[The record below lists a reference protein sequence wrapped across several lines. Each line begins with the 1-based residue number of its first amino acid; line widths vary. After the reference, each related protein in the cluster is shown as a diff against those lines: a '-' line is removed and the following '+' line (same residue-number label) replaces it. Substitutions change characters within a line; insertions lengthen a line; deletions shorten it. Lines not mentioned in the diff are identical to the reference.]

1 MQAMR
6 LYKPTA
12 IEDLPLALEDLPV
25 PRPAAGQ
32 VLLRVLAC
40 GVCHTDLHICAG
52 ELKPK
57 SLPVI
62 PGHQVVA
69 EIEALGPEV
78 SAYQVGQRVG
88 VPWLHT
94 TCGQCDFCRRGQP
107 NLCPQARFTGFDLP
121 GGFAEFMLADAQ
133 ALLPLDASIPPLQ
146 AAPLLC
152 AGIIGYRSLRQ
163 TGLQP
168 GERLGLFGFGAS
180 AHLAIQVALHWGCQV
195 YVFTRSQA
203 HRRHALHLGAAWAGS
218 AQDDP
223 PAQLDRG
230 VIFAPAGE
238 LVPLALQKLR
248 PGGVLAVNA
257 VYMGAIP
264 SIPYA
269 LIYGERT
276 LTTVTNATPKDSLE
290 FLSLAAEIPVRATV
304 TEYALEDA
312 NEALLDLKESRLNG
326 QAVLRIGQSPL
337 LPVQ

>member
-1 MQAMR
+1 MQAMC
-6 LYKPTA
+6 LYKPAA

-40 GVCHTDLHICAG
+40 GVCHTDLHICEG

-78 SAYQVGQRVG
+78 NAYQVGQRVG

-94 TCGQCDFCRRGQP
+94 TCGQCDFCRRGQH

-133 ALLPLDASIPPLQ
+133 ALLPLDAAIPPLQ

-180 AHLAIQVALHWGCQV
+180 AHLAIQVALFWGCQV

-203 HRRHALHLGAAWAGS
+203 HRRHALDLGAAWAGG
-218 AQDDP
+218 AQNNP
-223 PAQLDRG
+223 PAQLDRA

-238 LVPLALQKLR
+238 LVPLALRKLR

-257 VYMGAIP
+257 VYMSAIP
-264 SIPYA
+264 SMSYDV
-269 LIYGERT
+269 IYGERA
-276 LTTVTNATPKDSLE
+276 LTTVANATPQDGLE

-304 TEYALEDA
+304 SEYALEDA

-337 LPVQ
+337 LPAQ